1 MRRRNEFAKEKLRSE
16 SKEKH
21 YSEAKEKPV
30 IDTKNLKPLTL
41 KIDQENEHEKVKL
54 YFILVF
60 EKHYLKKMFDYQ
72 V

>member
-21 YSEAKEKPV
+21 YSESKEKPLTE
-30 IDTKNLKPLTL
+30 TKNLKPLTL

-54 YFILVF
+54 NLTCFF
-60 EKHYLKKMFDYQ
+60 KKHYVKIVLLE